1 MPEETPGVANMK
13 LLAVALVLGA
23 VVVVFYNIQI
33 RNIREESKG
42 TTESMLQMAVNRQEG
57 DTIQD
62 TDIKIVEVPVPLAKG
77 FGHYLTDENLNY
89 AVGSK
94 LTRPVLK
101 GDWLLWEHVMAT
113 EQSNPS
119 AKINLKM
126 RKYSFPVDPDQSP
139 MEQLR
144 EGDRVDVWGMF
155 IIKKKDP
162 EAYQVIGNLK
172 VMEVPSARKITVEV
186 TPEVAR
192 QLANVATN
200 ALGRLWLTVRK
211 PTEGGTVSEIH
222 AELKALSAV
231 PIRGR
236 GDFD

>member
-1 MPEETPGVANMK
+1 MPEETPGVANVK

-33 RNIREESKG
+33 RNVRKESRG
-42 TTESMLQMAVNRQEG
+42 TTESMLQMAVNRQAG
-57 DTIQD
+57 DTISD
-62 TDIKIVEVPVPLAKG
+62 TDIKIVEVPVLFAKG
-77 FGHYLTDENLNY
+77 FGHYLTEQNLNY

-119 AKINLKM
+119 AKIKPKM

-200 ALGRLWLTVRK
+200 SLGRLWLTVRK
-211 PTEGGTVSEIH
+211 PTEGGTSEIH
-222 AELKALSAV
+222 AELKGLSAV

>member
-33 RNIREESKG
+33 RNIRKESRG
-42 TTESMLQMAVNRQEG
+42 TTESMLQMAVNRHPG
-57 DTIQD
+57 DTILD
-62 TDIKIVEVPVPLAKG
+62 TDIKIVEVPVPYAEG
-77 FGHYLTDENLNY
+77 SGNY
-89 AVGSK
+89 ITEKDRKFAVGSK
-94 LTRPVLK
+94 LTQSVRK
-101 GDWLLWEHVMAT
+101 GQWLLWEHVIAT
-113 EQSNPS
+113 EQNNPS
-119 AKINLKM
+119 AKIKLKM

-172 VMEVPSARKITVEV
+172 VMEVPSTRKITVEV
-186 TPEVAR
+186 TPDVAR

-222 AELKALSAV
+222 AELKTLSAV